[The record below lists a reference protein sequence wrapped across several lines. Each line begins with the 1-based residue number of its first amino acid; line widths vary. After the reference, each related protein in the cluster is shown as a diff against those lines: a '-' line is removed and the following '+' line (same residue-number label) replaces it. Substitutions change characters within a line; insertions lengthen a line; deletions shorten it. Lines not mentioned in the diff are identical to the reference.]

1 MTETF
6 HHQFF
11 WYCNLLRRHML
22 NQERI
27 FPHIARHQFQ
37 ETRACFITKQDRVS
51 ESQFFFRVWD
61 SVCLCRSS
69 TVSLHQS
76 STPRH
81 GTTIFRKNSHHQQKD
96 QQDQMN
102 MKKLDEKVHST
113 EPERSPGFL
122 IYLPFMVGRRA
133 RFRYGPSQISGCGMG
148 GSRHDKVSTAA
159 R

>member
-37 ETRACFITKQDRVS
+37 ETRACFITKHDRVS
-51 ESQFFFRVWD
+51 ESQFFFRIWD
-61 SVCLCRSS
+61 GVCLCRSS

-102 MKKLDEKVHST
+102 MKKLNEKVHST
-113 EPERSPGFL
+113 EPERSPGFFNL
-122 IYLPFMVGRRA
+122 SAFHA
-133 RFRYGPSQISGCGMG
+133 REESEISLRTEPNFGMWNGWFTARQGFNGC
-148 GSRHDKVSTAA
+148 
-159 R
+159 